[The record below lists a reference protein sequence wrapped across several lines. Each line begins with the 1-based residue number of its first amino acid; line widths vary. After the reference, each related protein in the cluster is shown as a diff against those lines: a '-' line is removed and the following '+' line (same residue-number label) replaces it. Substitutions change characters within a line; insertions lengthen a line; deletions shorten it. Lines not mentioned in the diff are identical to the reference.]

1 MVDWPYWEKGK
12 TILSN
17 AEQRKR
23 RSQLS
28 PRREPVQ
35 ERARTRTR
43 QILDTTGRLL
53 EEVGLN
59 DLTTILIAKELGVSV
74 GSLYHYFPNKHA
86 ILYAMGEQWLASMT
100 AALEEL
106 ELAELERMP
115 LGDFVDELIGR
126 LLAVYREQRGLLP
139 LVQAMWGIPELHELD
154 ERHDELIISH
164 LTGMFRRMGFAC
176 PPNEMNRL
184 ARATLETCHA
194 IFLVIVNQAGV
205 RSDRTRED
213 LKQML
218 LTMLNAHRDESRP
231 AGLDD
236 VEAP

>member
-1 MVDWPYWEKGK
+1 M
-12 TILSN
+12 TLSN

-23 RSQLS
+23 KSQLT

-35 ERARTRTR
+35 ARARERAR

-86 ILYAMGEQWLASMT
+86 ILYAMGEQWLSSMT
-100 AALEEL
+100 VALEEL
-106 ELAELERMP
+106 EQQDLENLDLQQFLAEL
-115 LGDFVDELIGR
+115 LDR
-126 LLAVYREQRGLLP
+126 LVAVYREQRGLLP

-154 ERHDELIISH
+154 ERHDELLISH
-164 LTGMFRRMGFAC
+164 LSAMYKRLGFVC

-194 IFLVIVNQAGV
+194 LFLVIVNQAGV

-213 LKQML
+213 LQQML
-218 LTMLNAHRDESRP
+218 FTMLNAHRGEARP

>member
-1 MVDWPYWEKGK
+1 MN
-12 TILSN
+12 LSN
-17 AEQRKR
+17 SEQRKR
-23 RSQLS
+23 KSQLA

-35 ERARTRTR
+35 ARARERTR
-43 QILDTTGRLL
+43 RILDTTGRLL

-100 AALEEL
+100 DALEEL
-106 ELAELERMP
+106 GGSTLEDMP
-115 LGDFVDELIGR
+115 LEGFIHELVER

-154 ERHDELIISH
+154 ERHDELIITH
-164 LTGMFRRMGFAC
+164 LSAMFRRMGFSS
-176 PPNEMNRL
+176 PPNEMGRL

-194 IFLVIVNQAGV
+194 LFLVIVNQRGV
-205 RSDRTRED
+205 RSERTRED
-213 LKQML
+213 LERML
-218 LTMLNAHRDESRP
+218 FTLLDGRRADSRP
-231 AGLDD
+231 GGLDD
-236 VEAP
+236 VEEP

>member
-1 MVDWPYWEKGK
+1 M
-12 TILSN
+12 SN

-23 RSQLS
+23 RSQLA

-35 ERARTRTR
+35 ARARERTR

-100 AALEEL
+100 TALEEL
-106 ELAELERMP
+106 AGEDLEQ
-115 LGDFVDELIGR
+115 LSLEAFLDQLLEKLI
-126 LLAVYREQRGLLP
+126 AVYREQRGLLP

-154 ERHDELIISH
+154 ERHDELVISH
-164 LTGMFRRMGFAC
+164 LMAMFARLGFTC

-184 ARATLETCHA
+184 SRATLECCHA
-194 IFLVIVNQAGV
+194 LFLVIVNQKGI
-205 RSDRTRED
+205 RSRRTRDD
-213 LKQML
+213 LHLML
-218 LTMLNAHRDESRP
+218 LTMLQSHRNESRP
-231 AGLDD
+231 GGRND

>member
-1 MVDWPYWEKGK
+1 MVDWPLFEGG
-12 TILSN
+12 TALSN
-17 AEQRKR
+17 SEQRKR
-23 RSQLS
+23 KSQLT

-35 ERARTRTR
+35 ARARERTR

-53 EEVGLN
+53 EQVGLN

-74 GSLYHYFPNKHA
+74 GSVYHYFPNKHA

-106 ELAELERMP
+106 AQGNLEEMQLEQFISELL
-115 LGDFVDELIGR
+115 DR
-126 LLAVYREQRGLLP
+126 LVTVYREQRGLLP

-154 ERHDELIISH
+154 ERHDELVINH
-164 LTGMFRRMGFAC
+164 LSGMFKRLDFQC

-184 ARATLETCHA
+184 ARATLECCHA
-194 IFLVIVNQAGV
+194 LFLVIVNQRGV
-205 RSDRTRED
+205 RSERTRDD
-213 LKQML
+213 LQQML
-218 LTMLNAHRDESRP
+218 LTLLGRHRDDNRP
-231 AGLDD
+231 SGLED

>member
-1 MVDWPYWEKGK
+1 
-12 TILSN
+12 LSN

-23 RSQLS
+23 KSQLA

-35 ERARTRTR
+35 ARARERAR

-59 DLTTILIAKELGVSV
+59 DLTTILIARELGVSV

-100 AALEEL
+100 AALEDL
-106 ELAELERMP
+106 EQKDLEQMSLEQFIAELLER
-115 LGDFVDELIGR
+115 LV
-126 LLAVYREQRGLLP
+126 AVYREQRGLLP
-139 LVQAMWGIPELHELD
+139 LVQAMWSIPELHELD
-154 ERHDELIISH
+154 ERHDELVISR
-164 LTGMFRRMGFAC
+164 LSGLYKRLGFVC

-194 IFLVIVNQAGV
+194 LFLVIVNQRGV
-205 RSDRTRED
+205 RSRRTQHD
-213 LKQML
+213 LQQML
-218 LTMLNAHRDESRP
+218 FTMLDSHRGEARP
-231 AGLDD
+231 GGLED

>member
-1 MVDWPYWEKGK
+1 M
-12 TILSN
+12 SN
-17 AEQRKR
+17 AERKKR
-23 RSQLS
+23 KSQLS

-35 ERARTRTR
+35 ARARARAK

-74 GSLYHYFPNKHA
+74 GSVYHYFPNKHA

-100 AALEEL
+100 AVLEEL
-106 ELAELERMP
+106 AGQELEQMP
-115 LGDFVDELIGR
+115 LESFISELLER
-126 LLAVYREQRGLLP
+126 LLRVYQEQRGLLP

-154 ERHDELIISH
+154 ERHDELIITH
-164 LTGMFRRMGFAC
+164 LIAMYRRLGFVC

-194 IFLVIVNQAGV
+194 LLLVIVNQTGL
-205 RSDRTRED
+205 RSQRTRED
-213 LKQML
+213 LQRML
-218 LTMLNAHRDESRP
+218 LTMLESHRGEGRP
-231 AGLDD
+231 GGLDD

>member
-1 MVDWPYWEKGK
+1 
-12 TILSN
+12 LSN
-17 AEQRKR
+17 LEQRKR
-23 RSQLS
+23 KSQLT

-35 ERARTRTR
+35 ARARERTR

-106 ELAELERMP
+106 DQQDLAAMTLEQFIAELVE
-115 LGDFVDELIGR
+115 R

-139 LVQAMWGIPELHELD
+139 LVQAMWGIPELHVLD
-154 ERHDELIISH
+154 ERHDDLIITH
-164 LTGMFRRMGFAC
+164 LTGMFARLGFSC

-194 IFLVIVNQAGV
+194 IFLVIVNQRGV
-205 RSDRTRED
+205 RSQRTQAD
-213 LKQML
+213 LQQML
-218 LTMLNAHRDESRP
+218 RTLLGAHRDEVRP
-231 AGLDD
+231 SDLDD
-236 VEAP
+236 VEEP

>member
-1 MVDWPYWEKGK
+1 M
-12 TILSN
+12 SN

-23 RSQLS
+23 RSQLA

-35 ERARTRTR
+35 ARARERTR

-106 ELAELERMP
+106 AGEDLEQ
-115 LGDFVDELIGR
+115 LSLEAFLDQLLEKLI
-126 LLAVYREQRGLLP
+126 AVYREQRGLLP

-154 ERHDELIISH
+154 ERHDELVISH
-164 LTGMFRRMGFAC
+164 LMAMFARQGFTC

-184 ARATLETCHA
+184 SRTTLECCHA
-194 IFLVIVNQAGV
+194 LFLVIVNQKGI
-205 RSDRTRED
+205 RSRRTRDD
-213 LKQML
+213 LQLML
-218 LTMLNAHRDESRP
+218 LTMLQSHRNENRP
-231 AGLDD
+231 GGRND

>member
-1 MVDWPYWEKGK
+1 MD
-12 TILSN
+12 LSN
-17 AEQRKR
+17 SEQRKR
-23 RSQLS
+23 KSQLA

-35 ERARTRTR
+35 ARARERTR
-43 QILDTTGRLL
+43 KILDITGRLL

-86 ILYAMGEQWLASMT
+86 ILYAMGEQWLVSMT
-100 AALEEL
+100 EAL
-106 ELAELERMP
+106 
-115 LGDFVDELIGR
+115 DELGQSGVEQMSLQEFISELVRR
-126 LLAVYREQRGLLP
+126 LLIVYREQRGLLP

-164 LTGMFRRMGFAC
+164 LCDMFRRMGFTC

-194 IFLVIVNQAGV
+194 VFLVIVNQQGV
-205 RSDRTRED
+205 RSERTRED
-213 LKQML
+213 LEGML
-218 LTMLNAHRDESRP
+218 FSMLDSRRKDSRP
-231 AGLDD
+231 SGLGD

>member
-1 MVDWPYWEKGK
+1 M
-12 TILSN
+12 SN
-17 AEQRKR
+17 SEQRKR
-23 RSQLS
+23 RSQLT

-35 ERARTRTR
+35 ARARKRTQ

-59 DLTTILIAKELGVSV
+59 DLTTILIARELGVSV

-100 AALEEL
+100 DALEEL
-106 ELAELERMP
+106 EQKDLEQMPLER
-115 LGDFVDELIGR
+115 FIVELIEG
-126 LLAVYREQRGLLP
+126 LVSVYREQHGLLP

-164 LTGMFRRMGFAC
+164 LAGMFLRLGFVC

-205 RSDRTRED
+205 RSRRTQDD
-213 LKQML
+213 LAQML
-218 LTMLNAHRDESRP
+218 FTLLNAHRDETRP

-236 VEAP
+236 VEDP

>member
-1 MVDWPYWEKGK
+1 M
-12 TILSN
+12 SN
-17 AEQRKR
+17 AEQKKR

-35 ERARTRTR
+35 ERARARTR

-106 ELAELERMP
+106 EGAGLEQMSLEAF
-115 LGDFVDELIGR
+115 LGELIER
-126 LLAVYREQRGLLP
+126 LLAVYREQHGLLP

-154 ERHDELIISH
+154 DRHDELIIRH
-164 LTGMFRRMGFAC
+164 LTDMFRRLGFRC
-176 PPNEMNRL
+176 PPNELNRL
-184 ARATLETCHA
+184 ARTTLETCHA
-194 IFLVIVNQAGV
+194 IFLVIVNQVGV

-213 LKQML
+213 LKRML
-218 LTMLNAHRDESRP
+218 LTMLEAHRDEGHP

>member
-1 MVDWPYWEKGK
+1 M
-12 TILSN
+12 SN
-17 AEQRKR
+17 LEQRKR
-23 RSQLS
+23 KSQLT
-28 PRREPVQ
+28 PRRAPVQ
-35 ERARTRTR
+35 ARARERTR

-100 AALEEL
+100 TALEEM
-106 ELAELERMP
+106 EQQD
-115 LGDFVDELIGR
+115 LGDVTLEQFLDDLIER

-154 ERHDELIISH
+154 ERHDELIITH
-164 LTGMFRRMGFAC
+164 LTGMFGRLGFVC

-194 IFLVIVNQAGV
+194 LFLVIVNQRGL
-205 RSDRTRED
+205 RSRRTQAD
-213 LKQML
+213 LQQML
-218 LTMLNAHRDESRP
+218 LTMLDAHRAEARP
-231 AGLDD
+231 GDLDD

>member
-1 MVDWPYWEKGK
+1 M
-12 TILSN
+12 SN
-17 AEQRKR
+17 TEQKKRK
-23 RSQLS
+23 SQLT

-35 ERARTRTR
+35 ARARERTR

-106 ELAELERMP
+106 AQQDLENVSLQAFVAELLER
-115 LGDFVDELIGR
+115 LV
-126 LLAVYREQRGLLP
+126 AVYREQRGLLP

-154 ERHDELIISH
+154 ERHDELVINH
-164 LTGMFRRMGFAC
+164 LTDMFKRLGFVC

-194 IFLVIVNQAGV
+194 LVLVVVNQQGV
-205 RSDRTRED
+205 RSRRTQED
-213 LKQML
+213 LQQML
-218 LTMLNAHRDESRP
+218 FTLLDSHREESRP

>member
-1 MVDWPYWEKGK
+1 M
-12 TILSN
+12 SN
-17 AEQRKR
+17 SEQRKR
-23 RSQLS
+23 KSQLA
-28 PRREPVQ
+28 PRRAPVQ
-35 ERARTRTR
+35 ARARERTR

-59 DLTTILIAKELGVSV
+59 DLTTILIARELGVSV

-100 AALEEL
+100 DALE
-106 ELAELERMP
+106 ALERQDLEQMSLEQF
-115 LGDFVDELIGR
+115 LGELLDC

-154 ERHDELIISH
+154 ERHDELIIRH
-164 LTGMFRRMGFAC
+164 LNGMYKRLGFVC
-176 PPNEMNRL
+176 PPNEMGRL

-194 IFLVIVNQAGV
+194 IFLVIVNQRGV
-205 RSDRTRED
+205 RAERTKED

-218 LTMLNAHRDESRP
+218 LTMLSAHRDEERP
-231 AGLDD
+231 GGLDD

>member
-1 MVDWPYWEKGK
+1 M
-12 TILSN
+12 SN

-23 RSQLS
+23 RSQLA

-35 ERARTRTR
+35 ARARERTR

-106 ELAELERMP
+106 AGEDLEH
-115 LGDFVDELIGR
+115 LSLEAFLDQLLENLI
-126 LLAVYREQRGLLP
+126 AVYREQRGLLP

-154 ERHDELIISH
+154 ERHDELVISH
-164 LTGMFRRMGFAC
+164 LTAMFARLGFTC
-176 PPNEMNRL
+176 PPNELNRL
-184 ARATLETCHA
+184 SRATLECCHA
-194 IFLVIVNQAGV
+194 LFLVIVNQKGI
-205 RSDRTRED
+205 RSQRTRDD
-213 LKQML
+213 LHLML
-218 LTMLNAHRDESRP
+218 LTMLQSHRNQSRP
-231 AGLDD
+231 GGRND

>member
-1 MVDWPYWEKGK
+1 M
-12 TILSN
+12 SN
-17 AEQRKR
+17 SEQRKR
-23 RSQLS
+23 KSQLT

-35 ERARTRTR
+35 ARARERTR

-106 ELAELERMP
+106 AQSNLEEMQLEQFISELL
-115 LGDFVDELIGR
+115 DR
-126 LLAVYREQRGLLP
+126 LVTVYREQRGLLP

-154 ERHDELIISH
+154 ERHDELVISH
-164 LTGMFRRMGFAC
+164 LSGMFRRMNFQC

-184 ARATLETCHA
+184 SRATLECCHA
-194 IFLVIVNQAGV
+194 LFLVIVNQRGV
-205 RSDRTRED
+205 RSERTRDD
-213 LKQML
+213 LQQML
-218 LTMLNAHRDESRP
+218 LTLLSRHRDDSRP
-231 AGLDD
+231 SGLED